1 MGVTFGNIGSPY
13 DAIGGTY
20 RPMGATIGL
29 AYRVTGVDYR
39 VWGVRRADPL
49 VTGAVYGGRGGVG
62 ERCDA
67 REPSETQKRGLIEP
81 SRLPRN
87 PLITK
92 ELWA

>member
-49 VTGAVYGGRGGVG
+49 VTGAVEGGGGALG
-62 ERCDA
+62 NGAMLEN
-67 REPSETQKRGLIEP
+67 PP
-81 SRLPRN
+81 RLK
-87 PLITK
+87 K
-92 ELWA
+92 ED